1 MNNPQYKP
9 ICRANEL
16 IVGTGRAIIITGWTP
31 IERVAKLLE
40 PHEYACIG
48 NLYSPMYGLT
58 PLIVNLLA
66 NPYNWDIHLLSATN
80 QDKVA
85 GAIEALIYF
94 LRGHYFLDDN
104 YLVTKYKDGEVIGSL
119 SNVFDQKALRK
130 AVDSLSSRLW
140 EPVTKIEDLV
150 ECVKSAERWKY
161 PLRKFAEPV
170 MIEIPKPESPTLPGD
185 LSGHLVKGETVAEVW
200 LKAIALIRST
210 GRLTESQYGE
220 RQELIQMTSVVYN
233 EPAEFHFEPWL
244 PVTKDFMEGYI
255 PQMCYGDLPEGISYT
270 YGSKIRNWQ
279 YKNSISILRID
290 QLTAVAS
297 KLAANKDSSQCTISL
312 WDVETDTF
320 SKSPPCLTNIWVR
333 LVDRKLILIA
343 TFRSHDVYTAY
354 PSNVM
359 ALRELQGILLHRLYE
374 LSDEVYD
381 AGELI
386 INSQSA
392 HIYGHSFQ
400 HTDDVLKTQK
410 PNKIDY
416 SDPVGNFV
424 VTVSVTDHVFRG
436 VDTSSLHTE
445 RSMQFSTT
453 EQPYCIQTLIV
464 TQTTPEGLPVRE
476 YKNAN
481 PLKLIREIAIANPG
495 IQAIHLGYLGM
506 ELQKAATQG
515 LDYKQ
520 DK

>member
-1 MNNPQYKP
+1 
-9 ICRANEL
+9 
-16 IVGTGRAIIITGWTP
+16 
-31 IERVAKLLE
+31 
-40 PHEYACIG
+40 
-48 NLYSPMYGLT
+48 
-58 PLIVNLLA
+58 
-66 NPYNWDIHLLSATN
+66 
-80 QDKVA
+80 
-85 GAIEALIYF
+85 
-94 LRGHYFLDDN
+94 
-104 YLVTKYKDGEVIGSL
+104 
-119 SNVFDQKALRK
+119 
-130 AVDSLSSRLW
+130 
-140 EPVTKIEDLV
+140 
-150 ECVKSAERWKY
+150 
-161 PLRKFAEPV
+161 
-170 MIEIPKPESPTLPGD
+170 MIEIPKPEASTLPGD
-185 LSGHLVKGETVAEVW
+185 LSGHLVKGQTVAEAW
-200 LKAIALIRST
+200 LKAIHLIRST

-233 EPAEFHFEPWL
+233 EPADFHFEPWL

-279 YKNSISILRID
+279 YKNSISVSID

-312 WDVETDTF
+312 WDVEIDTF

-333 LVDRKLILIA
+333 LIDRKLILIA

-359 ALRELQGILLHRLYE
+359 ALRGLQAILLDKLYE
-374 LSDEVYD
+374 LSDKIYD

-400 HTDDVLKTQK
+400 HTDDVLKEHYR
-410 PNKIDY
+410 PEIDY

-424 VTVSVTDHVFRG
+424 ISF
-436 VDTSSLHTE
+436 SNSLLTILKI
-445 RSMQFSTT
+445 T
-453 EQPYCIQTLIV
+453 V
-464 TQTTPEGLPVRE
+464 TQTNPAGLPVAE
-476 YKNAN
+476 YSGNN
-481 PLKLIREIAIANPG
+481 PLILLREIASANPG
-495 IQAIHLGYLGM
+495 IQAAHLGYLGI

-520 DK
+520 DN

>member
-16 IVGTGRAIIITGWTP
+16 IVGTGNSIIITGWTP
-31 IERVAKLLE
+31 KERVAKLLQ

-85 GAIEALIYF
+85 GAIEALYYF
-94 LRGHYFLDDN
+94 LKGRFFCDDI
-104 YLVTKYKDGEVIGSL
+104 YYKVTKGKDGDIIGSL
-119 SNVFDQKALRK
+119 SNVFDPRALRK
-130 AVDSLSSRLW
+130 AVDSLRLW
-140 EPVTKIEDLV
+140 EPEETHIEDLV

-161 PLRKFAEPV
+161 PLRKFAEPIF
-170 MIEIPKPESPTLPGD
+170 IEIPKPESPTLPGD
-185 LSGHLVKGETVAEVW
+185 LSGHLVKGQTVAEVW

-233 EPAEFHFEPWL
+233 EPADFHYEPWL
-244 PVTKDFMEGYI
+244 PVTPDFMEGYI
-255 PQMCYGDLPEGISYT
+255 PQMCSKDLPEGISYT

-279 YKNSISILRID
+279 YKNSISVVSID

-297 KLAANKDSSQCTISL
+297 KLVANPDSSQCTISL

-333 LVDRKLILIA
+333 LVDNRLIMIA

-359 ALRELQGILLHRLYE
+359 ALRELQGILLDKLYK
-374 LSDEVYD
+374 LSDKVYN

-410 PNKIDY
+410 STKINY
-416 SDPVGNFV
+416 NDPVGNFV
-424 VTVSVTDHVFRG
+424 ITCRMKFAEVEIT
-436 VDTSSLHTE
+436 
-445 RSMQFSTT
+445 
-453 EQPYCIQTLIV
+453 V
-464 TQTTPEGLPVRE
+464 TQTDPTGLAVAE
-476 YKNAN
+476 YAGNS

-495 IQAIHLGYLGM
+495 IQAVHLGYLGM
-506 ELQKAATQG
+506 ELQKAAIQG
-515 LDYKQ
+515 WMYKQ

>member
-1 MNNPQYKP
+1 MNNPQYNP

-16 IVGTGRAIIITGWTP
+16 IVGTGRAIIVTGWTP
-31 IERVAKLLE
+31 KERVVKLLE

-58 PLIVNLLA
+58 PLVVNLLA
-66 NPYNWDIHLLSATN
+66 NPYNWDVFILSATK
-80 QDKVA
+80 QDEVA
-85 GAIEALIYF
+85 RACEC
-94 LRGHYFLDDN
+94 LDDLLTKGFTKQSN
-104 YLVTKYKDGEVIGSL
+104 GYKPVSKVNGLLDLVVPE
-119 SNVFDQKALRK
+119 KALENTLDNLGFTEIYTEVHELIKELK
-130 AVDSLSSRLW
+130 AHVRVFYGH
-140 EPVTKIEDLV
+140 PVGSIQ
-150 ECVKSAERWKY
+150 SAFKQY
-161 PLRKFAEPV
+161 AKPILL
-170 MIEIPKPESPTLPGD
+170 EIPKPESSTLPGD
-185 LSGHLVKGETVAEVW
+185 LSGHLVKGQTVAEVW

-233 EPAEFHFEPWL
+233 EPAEFHFEPWI
-244 PVTKDFMEGYI
+244 PVTRDFMEGYI
-255 PQMCYGDLPEGISYT
+255 PQMCFGDLTEGVSYT

-279 YKNSISILRID
+279 YKNSISLVSID

-297 KLAANKDSSQCTISL
+297 KLVANPDSSQCTISL

-333 LVDRKLILIA
+333 LIDRKLILIA

-359 ALRELQGILLHRLYE
+359 ALRELQGILLDKLYE

-400 HTDDVLKTQK
+400 HTDDVLKTYK
-410 PNKIDY
+410 PNKVDY
-416 SDPVGNFV
+416 NDPVGNFV
-424 VTVSVTDHVFRG
+424 ITFSESPLTVLKIT
-436 VDTSSLHTE
+436 
-445 RSMQFSTT
+445 
-453 EQPYCIQTLIV
+453 V
-464 TQTTPEGLPVRE
+464 TQTDPAGLPVAE
-476 YKNAN
+476 YSDNN
-481 PLKLIREIAIANPG
+481 PLILLRKIASANPG
-495 IQAIHLGYLGM
+495 IQAAHLGYLGI
-506 ELQKAATQG
+506 ELQKAVTQG

>member
-1 MNNPQYKP
+1 MSNPTYKP
-9 ICRANEL
+9 ICRSNEL
-16 IVGTGRAIIITGWTP
+16 IIGTGRAIIITGWTP
-31 IERVAKLLE
+31 KERVAKLLE

-66 NPYNWDIHLLSATN
+66 NPYNWDVFILSATK
-80 QDKVA
+80 QDEIA
-85 GAIEALIYF
+85 GASQCFYDLFIGTFTKQSNGYKPVSKVN
-94 LRGHYFLDDN
+94 G
-104 YLVTKYKDGEVIGSL
+104 LV
-119 SNVFDQKALRK
+119 
-130 AVDSLSSRLW
+130 
-140 EPVTKIEDLV
+140 DLV
-150 ECVKSAERWKY
+150 IPEEAFRKTLDNLGTVTLHTEIQNLVKDVKLHARVFYKHPAGSIQSAFKQY
-161 PLRKFAEPV
+161 AEPI
-170 MIEIPKPESPTLPGD
+170 MIEIPKPEASTLPGD
-185 LSGHLVKGETVAEVW
+185 LSGHLVKGQTVAEAW
-200 LKAIALIRST
+200 LKAIHLIRST

-255 PQMCYGDLPEGISYT
+255 PQMCYGDLPEGVSYT
-270 YGSKIRNWQ
+270 YGSKIRAFST
-279 YKNSISILRID
+279 KFACDIDIKVD
-290 QLTAVAS
+290 QLEEVS
-297 KLAANKDSSQCTISL
+297 NKLKTDPDSSQCTISL

-333 LVDRKLILIA
+333 LIRGKLIMIA

-359 ALRELQGILLHRLYE
+359 ALRELQGILLDKLYE
-374 LSDEVYD
+374 LSDKIYD

-400 HTDDVLKTQK
+400 HTDDVLKEHYR
-410 PNKIDY
+410 PEINY

-424 VTVSVTDHVFRG
+424 ITFSN
-436 VDTSSLHTE
+436 SLLTILKI
-445 RSMQFSTT
+445 S
-453 EQPYCIQTLIV
+453 V
-464 TQTTPEGLPVRE
+464 TQTNPAGLPVAE
-476 YKNAN
+476 YSGNN
-481 PLKLIREIAIANPG
+481 PLILLREIASANPG
-495 IQAIHLGYLGM
+495 IQAAHLGYLGI

-520 DK
+520 DN

>member
-1 MNNPQYKP
+1 MSNPHYKP

-31 IERVAKLLE
+31 KERVAKLLE
-40 PHEYACIG
+40 THEYACIG

-58 PLIVNLLA
+58 PLVVNLLA

-85 GAIEALIYF
+85 RAVEAFYYF
-94 LRGHYFLDDN
+94 LKGHYILDDK

-119 SNVFDQKALRK
+119 SNVFDPIALRK
-130 AVDSLSSRLW
+130 AINCLSNRLW
-140 EPVTKIEDLV
+140 EPVEKIEDLV
-150 ECVKSAERWKY
+150 ECVKAPKLGWKY
-161 PLRKFAEPV
+161 PLKRFAEPV
-170 MIEIPKPESPTLPGD
+170 MIKIPKPESLTLPGD
-185 LSGHLVKGETVAEVW
+185 LSGHLVKGQTVAEVW

-210 GRLTESQYGE
+210 GRLTKSQYGE
-220 RQELIQMTSVVYN
+220 RQELIQMTSVVHN

-244 PVTKDFMEGYI
+244 PVTKDFMEGYA
-255 PQMCYGDLPEGISYT
+255 PQMCYGELPEGVSYT

-279 YKNSISILRID
+279 FKNNVSLVSID

-297 KLAANKDSSQCTISL
+297 KLVFNKDSSQCTISL

-320 SKSPPCLTNIWVR
+320 SESPPCLTNIWVR
-333 LVDRKLILIA
+333 LIDRKLILIA

-359 ALRELQGILLHRLYE
+359 ALRKLQGILLDKLYKF
-374 LSDEVYD
+374 SGKVYD

-392 HIYGHSFQ
+392 HIYSHSFQ
-400 HTDDVLKTQK
+400 HTDDVLKDHKAT
-410 PNKIDY
+410 KIDY
-416 SDPVGNFV
+416 SDPVGNFIITCRIKFAEV
-424 VTVSVTDHVFRG
+424 EVT
-436 VDTSSLHTE
+436 
-445 RSMQFSTT
+445 
-453 EQPYCIQTLIV
+453 V
-464 TQTTPEGLPVRE
+464 TQTDPAGLPVAE
-476 YKNAN
+476 YTGNS
-481 PLKLIREIAIANPG
+481 PLKLVREIAIANPG
-495 IQAIHLGYLGM
+495 IQAVHLGYLGM
-506 ELQKAATQG
+506 ELQKAAVQG
-515 LDYKQ
+515 LDYQQ

>member
-16 IVGTGRAIIITGWTP
+16 IVGTGSSIIITGWTP
-31 IERVAKLLE
+31 KERVAKLLE

-58 PLIVNLLA
+58 PLVVNLLA

-85 GAIEALIYF
+85 GAIEALYYF
-94 LRGHYFLDDN
+94 LKGHYFFDGT
-104 YLVTKYKDGEVIGSL
+104 YKVTRGKEGDIIGSL
-119 SNVFDQKALRK
+119 SNVFDPKALRK
-130 AVDSLSSRLW
+130 AVDSWSFRLW
-140 EPVTKIEDLV
+140 EFENNKIEDLV

-161 PLRKFAEPV
+161 PLRKFADPIF
-170 MIEIPKPESPTLPGD
+170 IEIPKPESPTLPGD
-185 LSGHLVKGETVAEVW
+185 MCGHLVKGQTVAEVW

-233 EPAEFHFEPWL
+233 EPADFHFEPWL
-244 PVTKDFMEGYI
+244 PVTKDFIEDYI
-255 PQMCYGDLPEGISYT
+255 PQMCSKDLPEGISYT

-279 YKNSISILRID
+279 YKNSISVVSLD
-290 QLTAVAS
+290 QLTAVAT

-333 LVDRKLILIA
+333 LVDNRLIMIA
-343 TFRSHDVYTAY
+343 TFRSHDIYTAY

-359 ALRELQGILLHRLYE
+359 ALRELQGILLDKLYE
-374 LSDEVYD
+374 LSDKVYN

-410 PNKIDY
+410 SNKINY
-416 SDPVGNFV
+416 NDPVGNFII
-424 VTVSVTDHVFRG
+424 TCTI
-436 VDTSSLHTE
+436 
-445 RSMQFSTT
+445 QFAQVKIT
-453 EQPYCIQTLIV
+453 V
-464 TQTTPEGLPVRE
+464 TQTDPTGLPVAE
-476 YKNAN
+476 YTGNN
-481 PLKLIREIAIANPG
+481 PLELIREIAIANPG
-495 IQAIHLGYLGM
+495 IQAVHLGYLGM
-506 ELQKAATQG
+506 ELQKAAIQG
-515 LDYKQ
+515 WMYKQ
-520 DK
+520 DNPVLKLTPVHTKKD